1 MGFNNKPADEII
13 LQNQNIL
20 NSFLDEQIHP
30 FPQEQTNRQT
40 HSHTLIFFFINK
52 KPLEKIGLKVS

>member
-20 NSFLDEQIHP
+20 YSFVDEQIHP
-30 FPQEQTNRQT
+30 FPQEQTNRQMCP
-40 HSHTLIFFFINK
+40 HTLIFFFIRNLLRK
-52 KPLEKIGLKVS
+52 